1 MCFVL
6 VSGIFLVNKGCGGR
20 LEKSFPTCAILFDCG
35 DELVLTSSILLGQG
49 PVHSER
55 RQVDE
60 CSLRSCVCLFP

>member
-20 LEKSFPTCAILFDCG
+20 LEKSFPTCAVLFDCG
-35 DELVLTSSILLGQG
+35 DELVHTSSTVLGQG
-49 PVHSER
+49 PVRSEQ

-60 CSLRSCVCLFP
+60 RSLRSCV